1 MSLHLLKLSENMTII
16 KAKFIKKYW
25 FNIVKTNDGFAIV
38 NTHRKQNMTDRDDIE
53 KTIHFCK
60 TLQEAESFLESYEKN
75 NYAM

>member
-1 MSLHLLKLSENMTII
+1 MAII

-25 FNIVKTNDGFAIV
+25 FNIVKTSDGFSIV
-38 NTHRKQNMTDRDDIE
+38 NTHRKQNMKDRDDIE

-60 TLQEAESFLESYEKN
+60 TLQEAESYLEKYEKG

>member
-1 MSLHLLKLSENMTII
+1 MIII

-25 FNIVKTNDGFAIV
+25 FNIVKTSDGFAVV

-60 TLQEAESFLESYEKN
+60 TLQEAEKYLEDFEKG
-75 NYAM
+75 NYAV

>member
-1 MSLHLLKLSENMTII
+1 LSLHLLKLSENMTII

>member
-1 MSLHLLKLSENMTII
+1 MTII

-25 FNIVKTNDGFAIV
+25 FNIVKTDDGFAIV
-38 NTHRKQNMTDRDDIE
+38 NTHRKQNMIDRDDIE

-60 TLQEAESFLESYEKN
+60 SIQEAESYLDKYDKQ